1 MAGLY
6 IRDKLFSPGVCDEV
20 TLQVM
25 ALHQRLVVEV
35 RHTSVFDIATHIKY
49 LIGGHVVSEVPFCY
63 LASLKKIGWKEFKWI
78 VGLDHPW

>member
-49 LIGGHVVSEVPFCY
+49 LVGGH
-63 LASLKKIGWKEFKWI
+63 I
-78 VGLDHPW
+78 VT

>member
-25 ALHQRLVVEV
+25 AHHQRLVVEV

-49 LIGGHVVSEVPFCY
+49 LVGGHIVTLKSFVTLQVSRR
-63 LASLKKIGWKEFKWI
+63 LGGRNSNG
-78 VGLDHPW
+78 

>member
-49 LIGGHVVSEVPFCY
+49 LVGCLVVTLNSFVTLQVSRRLGGRNSN
-63 LASLKKIGWKEFKWI
+63 G
-78 VGLDHPW
+78 